1 MSSLAEAMKST
12 TTSSKSNGSKN
23 PTFYSREKNTFI
35 SDMATSPNETTRI
48 EVAGND
54 HIPAGTLKQMLST
67 ETDTDVLRIILLNP
81 RTPLKAIQ
89 TFTNDDRADVFN
101 DDEEITEHL
110 KSRAN
115 ANGSVEDSE

>member
-1 MSSLAEAMKST
+1 MSTLADALKST
-12 TTSSKSNGSKN
+12 ATSSKSNGSKN

-48 EVAGND
+48 EVAGNE
-54 HIPAGTLKQMLST
+54 HIPAGTLKQMLNS
-67 ETDTDVLRIILLNP
+67 ETDTDVLRVILMNP

-89 TFTNDDRADVFN
+89 TFTSDARSDVFD

-115 ANGSVEDSE
+115 ANGSIEDGE